1 MCRQIL
7 EGESLLREWMVE
19 RYTRLLRGVSY
30 LEKHPSYKKKTAA
43 FKAVTTPPAKTKI
56 DRQEVDKRDFYTRLL
71 AYVKGEKI
79 NFELNDLW

>member
-43 FKAVTTPPAKTKI
+43 FKAITTPLAKTEL